1 MCMFK
6 YLWAHM
12 CEDLCKYVLMFMESM
27 DRPQGLSLRRY
38 TPVVKTGSLTENL
51 EMTD

>member
-12 CEDLCKYVLMFMESM
+12 CGDLCKYVLFVEST
-27 DRPQGLSLRRY
+27 DQPQRLSLSRY

-51 EMTD
+51 EITD